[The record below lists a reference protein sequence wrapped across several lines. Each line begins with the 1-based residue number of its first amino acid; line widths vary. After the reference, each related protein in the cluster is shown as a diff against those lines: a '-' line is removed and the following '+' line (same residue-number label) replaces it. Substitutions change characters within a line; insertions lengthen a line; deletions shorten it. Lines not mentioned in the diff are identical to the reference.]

1 MRLSLSHL
9 SHRAN
14 EAKSENIVAIAVEIT
29 DDIFIREY
37 ALDNT
42 PVLHLSVVQ
51 HEYLM
56 PPHTLRKHVYV
67 SVGHVDEGRACV
79 SGH

>member
-14 EAKSENIVAIAVEIT
+14 EAKSANIVAIAVEINDET
-29 DDIFIREY
+29 FIREY

-56 PPHTLRKHVYV
+56 PPHTLRIHVYV
-67 SVGHVDEGRACV
+67 FGVHVDKGE
-79 SGH
+79 HE